1 MATKDQIIQR
11 LARVYREEFGVD
23 EIDPN
28 IFADYLIS
36 KGVKPPTT
44 PTPRELMAKAAKK
57 ALKHEVRRDDATGHP
72 YHGWQAV
79 PKNKDP
85 LTGQLT
91 FSYVD
96 TDDAPREPMAK
107 ALTLRVSMMVDDG
120 VQVTF
125 DAEHWNRVNPD
136 KQPISVEELLD
147 LREQVQW
154 RIEGQTDTD
163 KSNDPPQ

>member
-1 MATKDQIIQR
+1 MATRDQIIQR
-11 LARVYREEFGVD
+11 LARLYREEYEVD
-23 EIDPN
+23 EIDPP

-36 KGVKPPTT
+36 KGVKPPPMPTT
-44 PTPRELMAKAAKK
+44 RDLMAKAAKR
-57 ALKHEVRRDDATGHP
+57 ALKHEVRRDEMTGRP

-79 PKNKDP
+79 PKNKDAE
-85 LTGQLT
+85 TGQLS

-96 TDDAPREPMAK
+96 TDDAPREP
-107 ALTLRVSMMVDDG
+107 MMVDDG

-136 KQPISVEELLD
+136 KAPISVEELLD

-154 RIEGQTDTD
+154 RIQGEEDAEEESEQ
-163 KSNDPPQ
+163 SNDI